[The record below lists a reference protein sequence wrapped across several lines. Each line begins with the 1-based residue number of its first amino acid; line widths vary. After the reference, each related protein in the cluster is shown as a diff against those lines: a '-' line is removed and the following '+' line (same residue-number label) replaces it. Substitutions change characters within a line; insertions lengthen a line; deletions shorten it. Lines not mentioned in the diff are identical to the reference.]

1 MTAARRNMAFLYVYV
16 KTVCYHSDQKG
27 GSRMDEEFLGTVRIT
42 RQTLWGRVMAHAM
55 KDIESYAI
63 AS

>member
-1 MTAARRNMAFLYVYV
+1 
-16 KTVCYHSDQKG
+16 
-27 GSRMDEEFLGTVRIT
+27 MDEEFLGTVRIT